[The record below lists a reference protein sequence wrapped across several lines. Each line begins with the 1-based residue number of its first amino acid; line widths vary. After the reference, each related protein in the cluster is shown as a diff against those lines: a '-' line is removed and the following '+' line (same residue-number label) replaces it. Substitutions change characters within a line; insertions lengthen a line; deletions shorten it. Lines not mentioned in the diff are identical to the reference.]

1 MRKSAVISIILLLS
15 VVIML
20 LLTVNSLH
28 YYFPHHP
35 RGLTPQAVADLQQ
48 QNMLLLHYSY
58 LPRIA
63 VALLTGAMLGLAG
76 WLCQL
81 LLKNPLAEPSTLGIA
96 SGAQLGMTL
105 ATLLGSSVLIS
116 QGLSLAGAL
125 VCGVIIFIL
134 SNQRRLSPLTLLL
147 TGLIIGLFCTAL
159 QNGIMLFRHQQ
170 LQNVFI

>member
-81 LLKNPLAEPSTLGIA
+81 LLKNPLAEPSTHGIA

-105 ATLLGSSVLIS
+105 ATLLGSLPQTVVFVLVGSGMRLDGPWRTITAAVLF
-116 QGLSLAGAL
+116 GLSAL
-125 VCGVIIFIL
+125 VGL
-134 SNQRRLSPLTLLL
+134 WLMRRVRQDAPGRVWS
-147 TGLIIGLFCTAL
+147 
-159 QNGIMLFRHQQ
+159 
-170 LQNVFI
+170 